1 MPGSPDLRHIM
12 SHKSVIIKLYH
23 LLVLADGK
31 VNEREVSSGKQMT
44 KIEGIGESEFTNAL
58 EALKKR
64 NSTVVYTECIEEL
77 KKLSRDK
84 QIRCL
89 AWLSVIANADGFM
102 DKAEWQFI
110 YKIYHTELGL
120 KLDEILK
127 AQKELNGLKE
137 KSVVLPG
144 N

>member
-1 MPGSPDLRHIM
+1 M

-31 VNEREVSSGKQMT
+31 VNEREVSSGRLMT
-44 KIEGIGESEFTNAL
+44 KIEGISDSEFASAL
-58 EALKKR
+58 DALKKR
-64 NSTVVYTECIEEL
+64 NAAVVYSECLEEL

-127 AQKELNGLKE
+127 AQRELNGLKE
-137 KSVVLPG
+137 KAVVVPG

>member
-1 MPGSPDLRHIM
+1 MNYKYI
-12 SHKSVIIKLYH
+12 IIKLYH
-23 LLVLADGK
+23 LLVHADGK
-31 VNEREVSSGKQMT
+31 VNDREVSSGKQMMKT
-44 KIEGIGESEFTNAL
+44 EGISEAEFATQL
-58 EALKKR
+58 EGLKKR
-64 NSTVVYTECIEEL
+64 NPAVVYSECLEEL

-89 AWLSVIANADGFM
+89 AWLSVIANSDGFM
-102 DKAEWQFI
+102 DKTEWQFI

-137 KSVVLPG
+137 KPVVTPG
-144 N
+144 L